1 MKLGVI
7 SDIHGDYQALETVLD
22 RLDNHH
28 QVNAI
33 VCAGDLV
40 GRGPQPNRVVE
51 VIREREIPTVLGNH
65 DEWQYNLSDES
76 VDYLQT
82 LPIDLRLN
90 YDGCELF
97 MCHGKPGSNM
107 WGLYR
112 DHVSETLLKMMLS
125 SLKVDALITGH
136 THIPMFIR
144 VDEGVVV
151 NPGSIFTF
159 KSARE
164 TSHSYGV
171 LHLPQMTF
179 DLFDVNAEPVQRI
192 PIPAL

>member
-1 MKLGVI
+1 
-7 SDIHGDYQALETVLD
+7 
-22 RLDNHH
+22 
-28 QVNAI
+28 
-33 VCAGDLV
+33 
-40 GRGPQPNRVVE
+40 
-51 VIREREIPTVLGNH
+51 
-65 DEWQYNLSDES
+65 
-76 VDYLQT
+76 
-82 LPIDLRLN
+82 
-90 YDGCELF
+90 
-97 MCHGKPGSNM
+97 
-107 WGLYR
+107 
-112 DHVSETLLKMMLS
+112 
-125 SLKVDALITGH
+125 
-136 THIPMFIR
+136 MFIR